1 MQTSV
6 RGECA
11 TRGCVLVLGGA
22 SGMWMSHVWYVC
34 VGQAFF
40 VFWVMMRCLSC
51 PRIVLACRRIF
62 FHAQFPLDIRYIFRD
77 QRASK
82 GALFTATRG
91 GKKRSRG
98 EGGEEEEDGGAGT
111 LEDGGLAEDG
121 SRKSAVRYWPAE
133 VWGWT

>member
-1 MQTSV
+1 MCNQRVCACAGGREWFVYVACVVCV
-6 RGECA
+6 RGPGLLRILGDDAVSELSPHR
-11 TRGCVLVLGGA
+11 TCV
-22 SGMWMSHVWYVC
+22 SP
-34 VGQAFF
+34 QFF
-40 VFWVMMRCLSC
+40 PCT
-51 PRIVLACRRIF
+51 
-62 FHAQFPLDIRYIFRD
+62 FPLDIRYIFRD